1 MKIKRHRIKYLSM
14 CFYAPPEDVPTGGSG
29 GGGEPEPKP
38 QEAKF
43 TQADIDKI
51 VQTRLSE
58 QKASFEKKLAE
69 QKADAEK
76 QAELA
81 KMSEIDRL
89 KAQNDDLT
97 AKYQA
102 EADKNALTLQKE
114 DLRKY
119 MTEKEVSHNFLNFLL
134 KEKDMDMSKANVDNF
149 KKVFDEAVQKAVEA
163 KIPSHVPGGNGGN
176 PATTSQGGLRGAIEE
191 FYTNK

>member
-1 MKIKRHRIKYLSM
+1 M
-14 CFYAPPEDVPTGGSG
+14 AD
-29 GGGEPEPKP
+29 EPNTQQGQELQGQ

-58 QKASFEKKLAE
+58 QKASFEKKIEE
-69 QKADAEK
+69 QKKEAEK

-81 KMSEIDRL
+81 KLSEIDRL
-89 KAQNDDLT
+89 KAEKDDLT

-102 EADKNALTLQKE
+102 EADKNALSVQKD

-119 MTEKEVSHNFLNFLL
+119 MTEKEVSNTFLDFLIVP
-134 KEKDMDMSKANVDNF
+134 KDLDKSKANVDNF
-149 KKVFDEAVQKAVEA
+149 KSVFDEAVQKAVEA
-163 KIPSHVPGGNGGN
+163 KIPTHVPGGSGTNGGN
-176 PATTSQGGLRGAIEE
+176 DLSAYRQAMGL
-191 FYTNK
+191 K

>member
-1 MKIKRHRIKYLSM
+1 M
-14 CFYAPPEDVPTGGSG
+14 AD
-29 GGGEPEPKP
+29 EPNTQQGQEQQGQ

-58 QKASFEKKLAE
+58 QKASFEKKLAD
-69 QKADAEK
+69 QKAEAEK
-76 QAELA
+76 AAELA
-81 KMSEIDRL
+81 KLSEIDRL
-89 KAQNDDLT
+89 KAEKDDLT

-102 EADKNALTLQKE
+102 EADKNALSIQKD

-119 MTEKEVSHNFLNFLL
+119 MTEKEVSHDFLDFLL
-134 KEKDMDMSKANVDNF
+134 KEKDMDMSKSNVDTF

-163 KIPSHVPGGNGGN
+163 KIPSHVPGGNGGK
-176 PATTSQGGLRGAIEE
+176 GGVDLDAYRQAMGV
-191 FYTNK
+191 K

>member
-1 MKIKRHRIKYLSM
+1 MADELNTQTIETKADTI
-14 CFYAPPEDVPTGGSG
+14 
-29 GGGEPEPKP
+29 

-51 VQTRLSE
+51 VQKRLGK
-58 QKASFEKKLAE
+58 QKAAFDKQLAD
-69 QKADAEK
+69 QKAEAEK

-89 KAQNDDLT
+89 KAEKDDVT

-102 EADKNALTLQKE
+102 EADKNALTLQKD

-119 MTEKEVSHNFLNFLL
+119 MTEKEVSHDFLNFLL

-163 KIPSHVPGGNGGN
+163 KIPSHVPGGGGN
-176 PATTSQGGLRGAIEE
+176 TATMSQGGLRGVIETE
-191 FYTNK
+191 SN

>member
-1 MKIKRHRIKYLSM
+1 MADEQNTQTTETK
-14 CFYAPPEDVPTGGSG
+14 ADAT
-29 GGGEPEPKP
+29 

-51 VQTRLSE
+51 VQKRLGE
-58 QKASFEKKLAE
+58 QKAAFDKQLAD
-69 QKADAEK
+69 QKAEAEK

-89 KAQNDDLT
+89 KAEKDDLT

-102 EADKNALTLQKE
+102 EADKNALALQKD

-119 MTEKEVSHNFLNFLL
+119 MTEKGVSHDFLNILL

-163 KIPSHVPGGNGGN
+163 KIPSHVPGGGGGTIPPTGN
-176 PATTSQGGLRGAIEE
+176 LKLKTFKHKFNQ
-191 FYTNK
+191 FK

>member
-1 MKIKRHRIKYLSM
+1 MADEQAQEQEQQKQ
-14 CFYAPPEDVPTGGSG
+14 
-29 GGGEPEPKP
+29 

-58 QKASFEKKLAE
+58 QKASFEKKIEE
-69 QKADAEK
+69 QKKEAEK

-89 KAQNDDLT
+89 KAEKDDLS

-102 EADKNALTLQKE
+102 EADKNALAIQKD

-119 MTEKEVSHNFLNFLL
+119 MTEKEVSHDFLNFLL
-134 KEKDMDMSKANVDNF
+134 KEKDMDMSKANVDSF
-149 KKVFDEAVQKAVEA
+149 KKVFDEAVTKAVEA
-163 KIPSHVPGGNGGN
+163 KIPSHVPGGSGGTQT
-176 PATTSQGGLRGAIEE
+176 TTSQDGLRGAIAE
-191 FYTNK
+191 YYSKNL